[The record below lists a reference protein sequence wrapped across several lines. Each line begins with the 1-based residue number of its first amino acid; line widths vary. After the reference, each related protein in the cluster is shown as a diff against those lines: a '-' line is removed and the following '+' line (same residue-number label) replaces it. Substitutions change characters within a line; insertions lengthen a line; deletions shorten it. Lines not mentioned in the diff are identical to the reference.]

1 MARSSTDELAVRL
14 GSRRV
19 GSLLNLPGDR
29 ILFSFDE
36 AYAEDIDRPILSLSF
51 ANAEGGLKRQP
62 STGRVAP
69 PYFSNLLPEGRLRRY
84 LARLNDANETR
95 DFPLLRALGL
105 DLPGAVVLDPVRPE
119 TDAASRDSAEPRSDA
134 PNQRRLK
141 FSLAGVQLKFSAV
154 EDAAGGLT
162 IPASGMGG
170 DWILK
175 LPSVHHEDIP
185 ENEFSIMSMARLVGI
200 EVPDVRLVSI
210 SSVAGL
216 PAEMAQDSFR
226 GRHALAVRRFDRES
240 DGRRIHTEDFAQVFG
255 VRPDR
260 KYDGY
265 NYSHIGRV
273 LASLSESEAVDQFA
287 RRLMLT
293 ILVGNGDMHLKN
305 WSLVYND
312 PTRPALSPAYDLLS
326 TAPMFP
332 MTKWRCV
339 SVVPGNGGIWGFAH
353 LPGLR
358 WKCVFRRKR
367 CFVPPATRQ
376 KSFSPDGRSNPRTY
390 RFRGRLHKRSS
401 VS

>member
-1 MARSSTDELAVRL
+1 M
-14 GSRRV
+14 
-19 GSLLNLPGDR
+19 
-29 ILFSFDE
+29 
-36 AYAEDIDRPILSLSF
+36 
-51 ANAEGGLKRQP
+51 
-62 STGRVAP
+62 
-69 PYFSNLLPEGRLRRY
+69 
-84 LARLNDANETR
+84 
-95 DFPLLRALGL
+95 
-105 DLPGAVVLDPVRPE
+105 VLDPVRPE
-119 TDAASRDSAEPRSDA
+119 ADAASRDSAEPRSDA
-134 PNQRRLK
+134 PNKRRLK

-175 LPSVHHEDIP
+175 LPSVHHENVP

-200 EVPDVRLVSI
+200 EVPDVRLVSV

-260 KYDGY
+260 KYEGY

-273 LASLSESEAVDQFA
+273 LASLCESEAVDQFA

-326 TAPMFP
+326 TAPYVPDDEMALRLGGA
-332 MTKWRCV
+332 KQWRDLGIGAFTRLAMEMR
-339 SVVPGNGGIWGFAH
+339 VPPETLLRPARDTAEKFLSRWPVESTH
-353 LPGLR
+353 LPVSRALAQAVKRQSSQAPSLHKTGERPPTAGLR
-358 WKCVFRRKR
+358 R
-367 CFVPPATRQ
+367 
-376 KSFSPDGRSNPRTY
+376 
-390 RFRGRLHKRSS
+390 
-401 VS
+401 